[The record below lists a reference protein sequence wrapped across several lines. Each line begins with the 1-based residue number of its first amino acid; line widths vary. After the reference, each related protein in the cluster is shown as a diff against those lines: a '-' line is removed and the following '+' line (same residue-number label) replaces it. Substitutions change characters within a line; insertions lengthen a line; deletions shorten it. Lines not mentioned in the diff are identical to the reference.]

1 MYYYV
6 DCGTAVAGFDESPGI
21 LKFSPFLFT
30 SAYRS
35 LKNEIIYIEL
45 CSSVAA

>member
-1 MYYYV
+1 MYIMS
-6 DCGTAVAGFDESPGI
+6 TAVAGFDEIFQSPAI

-30 SAYRS
+30 SAHRS
-35 LKNEIIYIEL
+35 LKNEVIYIEL